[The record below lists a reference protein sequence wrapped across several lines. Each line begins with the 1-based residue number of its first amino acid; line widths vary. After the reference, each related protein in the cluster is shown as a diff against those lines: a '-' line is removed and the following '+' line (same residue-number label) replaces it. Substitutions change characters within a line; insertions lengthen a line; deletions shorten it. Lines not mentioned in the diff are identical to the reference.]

1 MKTSGLTFS
10 ILIWIFFLALA
21 APSRTVARPFQ
32 GSSETPLPSPQP
44 IQALPL
50 EQENPYLSPL
60 AFRSAQ
66 APLPLAETVVYS
78 QPAPAPYSL
87 PYQGYQYQ
95 RRGSIKRGL
104 FGSSKPSEEM
114 LQLLG
119 VIRERAEAI
128 SRFGLPYKFGGD
140 HPSEGGLDC
149 SGTMKF
155 LLSDIGFKDIPR
167 TSFDQFAWL
176 KQSRTLRLSKSIP
189 SQMGGKKG
197 IKPGDLIFWGG
208 TYDSGHKVSHVMI
221 YLGQSKN
228 GQHYMFGARGKNKTG
243 LHGSGVDVFTLE
255 SGKQKGLVG
264 YGSLPGVF

>member
-1 MKTSGLTFS
+1 MKAFASPLLSLTCS
-10 ILIWIFFLALA
+10 MVASLA
-21 APSRTVARPFQ
+21 AAPAQAWPFQ
-32 GSSETPLPSPQP
+32 ERTDGPLPSPQP
-44 IQALPL
+44 IQTIPM
-50 EQENPYLSPL
+50 EEENPYLSPL

-66 APLPLAETVVYS
+66 APQPLAETVVYS
-78 QPAPAPYSL
+78 QPAPAYAL

-95 RRGSIKRGL
+95 RRGPVRRGL
-104 FGSSKPSEEM
+104 FGSSKPSDEM

-167 TSFDQFAWL
+167 TSYEQFAWL
-176 KQSRTLRLSKSIP
+176 KQSRTLRLSKTIP

-221 YLGQSKN
+221 YLGQAGN
-228 GQHYMFGARGKNKTG
+228 GTHYMFGARGKNKTG
-243 LHGSGVDVFTLE
+243 LHGSGVDVFPLE